1 MNKIPFEDQFQT
13 ITNEVLDSLKNNGNV
28 DINAIWNK
36 HNVDKTQFENLE
48 KIIIY
53 FNAKINLLEKEK
65 AIASIIVSD
74 LEDTVNKYI
83 NENETIKMK
92 IEKMNIVQILGES
105 EKSKFYDENCVK
117 IDSIIQ
123 CLNKLHKDFYERKEF
138 FDGVDQFLN
147 ESHFNNNGNIPSK
160 LNEIENYLKRFIVEF
175 LKFLDS
181 ININKLYLYHKEIL
195 KKRIFCNLCNNFKKN
210 LNNEFKMCDRHLICE
225 NCFKNYG
232 KKIRCIKDK
241 LCYCKTEF

>member
-123 CLNKLHKDFYERKEF
+123 CLNKLHKDFK
-138 FDGVDQFLN
+138 
-147 ESHFNNNGNIPSK
+147 
-160 LNEIENYLKRFIVEF
+160 
-175 LKFLDS
+175 
-181 ININKLYLYHKEIL
+181 
-195 KKRIFCNLCNNFKKN
+195 
-210 LNNEFKMCDRHLICE
+210 
-225 NCFKNYG
+225 
-232 KKIRCIKDK
+232 
-241 LCYCKTEF
+241 